1 MGIIDDYYG
10 GYENLHSH
18 GYDYDAAFNSAN
30 FGGGGFSGSGR
41 KRARDEG
48 RAWSS
53 TGRELFRCDI
63 CQKTLKTADGKRM
76 HMADKHGTPRHRK
89 AVVEPVT
96 APIVTKDAVIGKWL
110 EFLEFVV
117 SLPFSDVMRTDI
129 HFNLGIQD
137 ILNRLARALKEA
149 GVVPPDPNGW
159 SYNHTIKTD
168 IMDCATADSKEAQ
181 VKSELNAR
189 VLELPFLEKQL
200 AWKDELLPKLLKL
213 IHTAL
218 KSLGFERGSWMMM
231 VEDAFDFSAY
241 GIGERPAVKHV
252 HVLTRMRTPQGACRC
267 DVCQTILPM
276 GTDVMNCSECGFDLC
291 NSCEK
296 RAVLPGGMLGYTMAE
311 GSQAPAPGSYY
322 WDPGEEVEYEPCDG
336 TGGPPGWYNRPK
348 IHVRGEPAAAK
359 KAKATATAAASS
371 PRPRAA
377 GGGEKA
383 KAIDAARLDRA
394 PVAAVEAKGLHR
406 GGGGPRARAPA
417 AGGVEATATAA
428 AAPSI
433 AALRQQQIA
442 AWVAVTPA
450 EIKEEFNAIRDP
462 AVLGQLARMCNTFRL
477 SAEELAEQWDIVEL
491 NASKA
496 LTLDLFALPDLEWQ
510 VKKSLT
516 RTFAKEKEAKEK
528 EAKENA

>member
-1 MGIIDDYYG
+1 
-10 GYENLHSH
+10 
-18 GYDYDAAFNSAN
+18 
-30 FGGGGFSGSGR
+30 
-41 KRARDEG
+41 
-48 RAWSS
+48 
-53 TGRELFRCDI
+53 
-63 CQKTLKTADGKRM
+63 
-76 HMADKHGTPRHRK
+76 MADKHGTPRQRK

-117 SLPFSDVMRTDI
+117 SLPFSDVMRNDV
-129 HFNLGIQD
+129 HFNLTIQD

-149 GVVPPDPNGW
+149 GVVPPDPYAS

-168 IMDCATADSKEAQ
+168 FIPWLPGNGSKEDR
-181 VKSELNAR
+181 VKGELLAR

-218 KSLGFERGSWMMM
+218 KNLGFERGPWHMM

-241 GIGERPAVKHV
+241 GIGKRPAVKHV
-252 HVLTRMRTPQGACRC
+252 HVLTRVRTPQGACRC

-276 GTDVMNCSECGFDLC
+276 GSDVMNCSECGFDLC
-291 NSCEK
+291 DSCEK

-336 TGGPPGWYNRPK
+336 IGGPPGWYNHPK

-359 KAKATATAAASS
+359 KAKATATAAASGPS
-371 PRPRAA
+371 TAT
-377 GGGEKA
+377 
-383 KAIDAARLDRA
+383 
-394 PVAAVEAKGLHR
+394 PVAAVEAKVTATAAAA
-406 GGGGPRARAPA
+406 GPSSAAPPPA